1 MFAAFPSRI
10 PGFTIARRQRTKAN
24 RGFLSSPFKRTS
36 IHYLFHPF
44 GNNPRGGRPLVLRTL
59 TAPCRWET
67 LGSSLDVFFLSFP
80 FFFFIYIY
88 IFPIEISHDFILPYS
103 TPFPPWSGYVGER
116 EESLRTLR
124 NEATGDNATWMDISG
139 PRERNYDRL
148 FTSRLRFEPYF
159 SPSIS
164 RRRSSRA
171 QYEVTG
177 EGAYEARICI
187 VRRRVGRW
195 FADAD
200 VDEWSGTVSPPRPGV
215 SFRCQRSLLV
225 NHSPLSS
232 PLSLAVAIFG
242 HRIKRHRQAGTT
254 RKRWSL

>member
-1 MFAAFPSRI
+1 MSLRNIRLLSRRLLFI
-10 PGFTIARRQRTKAN
+10 LSL
-24 RGFLSSPFKRTS
+24 FLL
-36 IHYLFHPF
+36 Y
-44 GNNPRGGRPLVLRTL
+44 
-59 TAPCRWET
+59 
-67 LGSSLDVFFLSFP
+67 
-80 FFFFIYIY
+80 IYIY

-103 TPFPPWSGYVGER
+103 TPFPPWSGYVRER

-187 VRRRVGRW
+187 VRRRVGR
-195 FADAD
+195 
-200 VDEWSGTVSPPRPGV
+200 R
-215 SFRCQRSLLV
+215 RR
-225 NHSPLSS
+225 
-232 PLSLAVAIFG
+232 
-242 HRIKRHRQAGTT
+242 RMKRHGFSTSSRCFVPLPTLAFSQPFTT
-254 RKRWSL
+254 LLSTISRRCYFRAPNQKTPSGRNNAETLVVVVARFV

>member
-1 MFAAFPSRI
+1 M
-10 PGFTIARRQRTKAN
+10 
-24 RGFLSSPFKRTS
+24 
-36 IHYLFHPF
+36 
-44 GNNPRGGRPLVLRTL
+44 
-59 TAPCRWET
+59 
-67 LGSSLDVFFLSFP
+67 
-80 FFFFIYIY
+80 
-88 IFPIEISHDFILPYS
+88 
-103 TPFPPWSGYVGER
+103 
-116 EESLRTLR
+116 RTLR

-171 QYEVTG
+171 RYEVTG
-177 EGAYEARICI
+177 GLTRLESVSLAAL
-187 VRRRVGRW
+187 
-195 FADAD
+195 D
-200 VDEWSGTVSPPRPGV
+200 VDWPMPTSTNEAARFRPDV

-232 PLSLAVAIFG
+232 LSLAVAIFG

-254 RKRWSL
+254 RKRWSS